1 MEWSFR
7 LLMVF
12 AAVFALLAADHH
24 LLGGALTD
32 TLGDAARVLIADG

>member
-12 AAVFALLAADHH
+12 AVVGGILALDHH
-24 LLGGALTD
+24 LLGEALT
-32 TLGDAARVLIADG
+32 GAIAGAVAQLR

>member
-12 AAVFALLAADHH
+12 AVVGGVLALDHH
-24 LLGGALTD
+24 LLGEALTGAIRD
-32 TLGDAARVLIADG
+32 LLGSLQ